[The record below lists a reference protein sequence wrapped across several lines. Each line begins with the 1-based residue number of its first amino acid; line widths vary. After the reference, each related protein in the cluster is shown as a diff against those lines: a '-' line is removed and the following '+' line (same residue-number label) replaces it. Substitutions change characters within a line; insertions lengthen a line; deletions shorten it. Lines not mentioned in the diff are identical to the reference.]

1 MERERRSVEVSG
13 KDVEEAIAQGL
24 AELGKTREEVEIK
37 ILSEG
42 SRGLFG
48 LGAEE
53 ARVRISVEPQV
64 VERAERI
71 EVEVEEVE
79 VEEKKEKVKK
89 PAAPPL
95 EKDFQQMAK
104 GTLEE
109 LLAKM
114 GIRAQVVIRQKVDV
128 EEGEPPPVVLDI
140 VGDDLGILIG
150 RRGETLAALQYITR
164 LIVSRHTRRWCPLV
178 VDVEHYKDR
187 REKSLRRLA
196 QRMAERV
203 SFSQQPMALE
213 AMPAYERRIIHITLR
228 DHPSVTTKSVGEGD
242 QRKVTII
249 PKT

>member
-1 MERERRSVEVSG
+1 MERERRSVEASG

-24 AELGKTREEVEIK
+24 AELGKTREEVEIE

-53 ARVRISVEPQV
+53 ARVRISVIELQV
-64 VERAERI
+64 VEEVVEKI
-71 EVEVEEVE
+71 EVVEE
-79 VEEKKEKVKK
+79 

-95 EKDFQQMAK
+95 EEDFQQMAK

-114 GIRAQVVIRQKVDV
+114 GIRAQVLIRQEVDV
-128 EEGEPPPVVLDI
+128 EEGELPPVVLDI

-164 LIVSRHTRRWCPLV
+164 LIVSRKTRRWHPLV
-178 VDVEHYKDR
+178 VDVEQYKVR
-187 REKSLRRLA
+187 RERSLRRLA

-203 SFSQQPMALE
+203 SFSRQPMALE
-213 AMPAYERRIIHITLR
+213 AMPAYERRIVHLSLR
-228 DHPSVTTKSVGEGD
+228 DHPSVTTKSVCEGD

>member
-1 MERERRSVEVSG
+1 MEKEREGKRSVEASG

-24 AELGKTREEVEIK
+24 AELGKTRDEVDIEV
-37 ILSEG
+37 LSEG

-53 ARVRISVEPQV
+53 ARVRISIIESQVLEEV
-64 VERAERI
+64 VEKI
-71 EVEVEEVE
+71 EVVRE
-79 VEEKKEKVKK
+79 

-95 EKDFQQMAK
+95 ERDFQQIAK

-109 LLAKM
+109 LLVKM
-114 GIRAQVVIRQKVDV
+114 GISVQVVIRQKADV
-128 EEGEPPPVVLDI
+128 GEGELPTVVLDI

-164 LIVSRHTRRWCPLV
+164 LIVSHKTRRWHPLV
-178 VDVEHYKDR
+178 VDVEQYKVR
-187 REKSLRRLA
+187 RERSLRRLA

-203 SFSQQPMALE
+203 SFSRQPVALE
-213 AMPAYERRIIHITLR
+213 AMSAYERRIVHLALR
-228 DHPSVTTKSVGEGD
+228 DHPTVTTKSVGEGD
-242 QRKVTII
+242 HRKVTII

>member
-1 MERERRSVEVSG
+1 MEKERQGKGSVEATG
-13 KDVEEAIAQGL
+13 KNVEEAIAHGL
-24 AELGKTREEVEIK
+24 AELGKTRDEVEIEV
-37 ILSEG
+37 LSEG

-53 ARVRISVEPQV
+53 ARVRISVIEPQV
-64 VERAERI
+64 VEKVAEEIEAEEEEKRI
-71 EVEVEEVE
+71 E
-79 VEEKKEKVKK
+79 K

-104 GTLEE
+104 ETLEH

-114 GIRAQVVIRQKVDV
+114 GIRGQVVIRQKVDV
-128 EEGEPPPVVLDI
+128 EEGELPPVVLDI

-164 LIVSRHTRRWCPLV
+164 LMVSRQTRRWYPLV
-178 VDVEHYKDR
+178 VDVEQYKVR
-187 REKSLRRLA
+187 RERSLRRLA

-203 SFSQQPMALE
+203 SFSRKPVALE
-213 AMPAYERRIIHITLR
+213 AMPANERRIVHITLR
-228 DHPSVTTKSVGEGD
+228 DHPSVITKSVGEGD

>member
-1 MERERRSVEVSG
+1 MEKGRERRSVEASG

-24 AELGKTREEVEIK
+24 AELRKTRDEVEIE

-53 ARVRISVEPQV
+53 AQVRISVIGPQV
-64 VERAERI
+64 VEKVVERI
-71 EVEVEEVE
+71 EVEE
-79 VEEKKEKVKK
+79 EEKKVKE

-95 EKDFQQMAK
+95 EKDFQQVAK

-128 EEGEPPPVVLDI
+128 EENEPPPVVLDI

-164 LIVSRHTRRWCPLV
+164 LIVSRQTRRWCPLV
-178 VDVEHYKDR
+178 VDVEQYKVR
-187 REKSLRRLA
+187 RERSLRRLA

-203 SFSQQPMALE
+203 SFSRQPMALE

>member
-1 MERERRSVEVSG
+1 VEQERRGKRSAEASG

-24 AELGKTREEVEIK
+24 AVLGRTRDEVEIEV
-37 ILSEG
+37 LNEG

-53 ARVRISVEPQV
+53 ARVRISVIEPQV
-64 VERAERI
+64 VEKYVEEI
-71 EVEVEEVE
+71 EVEEEG
-79 VEEKKEKVKK
+79 KKVKE
-89 PAAPPL
+89 PAAPLL
-95 EKDFQQMAK
+95 EKDFQQMAR
-104 GTLEE
+104 GTLKE

-164 LIVSRHTRRWCPLV
+164 LMVSRQTRRWYPLV
-178 VDVEHYKDR
+178 VDVEQYKVR
-187 REKSLRRLA
+187 RERSLRRLA

-203 SFSQQPMALE
+203 SFSRQTVALE
-213 AMPAYERRIIHITLR
+213 AMPAYERRIVHMTLR
-228 DHPSVTTKSVGEGD
+228 NHPSVTTKSVGEGD

>member
-1 MERERRSVEVSG
+1 MEKEREGKRSVEAGG

-24 AELGKTREEVEIK
+24 AELGKTRDEVEIEV
-37 ILSEG
+37 LSEG

-53 ARVRISVEPQV
+53 ARVRISIIESQVLEEV
-64 VERAERI
+64 VEKI
-71 EVEVEEVE
+71 EVVRE
-79 VEEKKEKVKK
+79 

-95 EKDFQQMAK
+95 ERDFQQIAK

-109 LLAKM
+109 LLVKM
-114 GIRAQVVIRQKVDV
+114 GIRVQVVIRQKADV
-128 EEGEPPPVVLDI
+128 GEGELPTVVLDI

-164 LIVSRHTRRWCPLV
+164 LIVSHKTHRWHPLV
-178 VDVEHYKDR
+178 VDVEQYKVR
-187 REKSLRRLA
+187 RERSLRRLA

-203 SFSQQPMALE
+203 SFSRQPVALE
-213 AMPAYERRIIHITLR
+213 AMSAYERRIVHLALR
-228 DHPSVTTKSVGEGD
+228 DHPTVTTKSVGEGD
-242 QRKVTII
+242 HRKVTII

>member
-1 MERERRSVEVSG
+1 MEKEREERSVEASG

-24 AELGKTREEVEIK
+24 AELGKPRDEVEIE

-53 ARVRISVEPQV
+53 ARVRISVIRPQV
-64 VERAERI
+64 VEKFVEEI
-71 EVEVEEVE
+71 EVEE
-79 VEEKKEKVKK
+79 EEKKVKEL
-89 PAAPPL
+89 AAPPL
-95 EKDFQQMAK
+95 EKDFQQIAK
-104 GTLEE
+104 GTLKE

-128 EEGEPPPVVLDI
+128 EGRELPPVVLDI

-150 RRGETLAALQYITR
+150 RRGETLAALQYMTR
-164 LIVSRHTRRWCPLV
+164 LIVSRRTRRWYPLV
-178 VDVEHYKDR
+178 VDVEQYKVR
-187 REKSLRRLA
+187 RERSLRRLA

-203 SFSQQPMALE
+203 SFSRQPVALE
-213 AMPAYERRIIHITLR
+213 AMPAYERRIVHLTLR
-228 DHPSVTTKSVGEGD
+228 DHPTVATKSVGEGD

>member
-1 MERERRSVEVSG
+1 VEERKSVDVSD
-13 KDVEEAIAQGL
+13 KSVEEAIAHGL
-24 AELGKTREEVEIK
+24 AELGKTRDEVEIEV
-37 ILSEG
+37 LSEG

-53 ARVRISVEPQV
+53 ARVRVSVIEPQV
-64 VERAERI
+64 VKKVAEKI
-71 EVEVEEVE
+71 ELE
-79 VEEKKEKVKK
+79 EEKKKVKK

-95 EKDFQQMAK
+95 EKNFQQIAK

-128 EEGEPPPVVLDI
+128 EEGELPPFVLDI

-164 LIVSRHTRRWCPLV
+164 LIVSRKTRRWYPLV
-178 VDVEHYKDR
+178 VDVEQYKVR
-187 REKSLRRLA
+187 RERSLRRLA

-213 AMPAYERRIIHITLR
+213 AMSAYERRIVHMALR
-228 DHPSVTTKSVGEGD
+228 DHPSVTTESVGEGD

>member
-1 MERERRSVEVSG
+1 MEKEEGKRSVEASG

-24 AELGKTREEVEIK
+24 AELGKTRDEVEIEV
-37 ILSEG
+37 LSEG

-53 ARVRISVEPQV
+53 ARVRISVVGPQV
-64 VERAERI
+64 VEEVVEKI
-71 EVEVEEVE
+71 EVEE
-79 VEEKKEKVKK
+79 EEKVEK

-95 EKDFQQMAK
+95 ERDCQQIAK

-128 EEGEPPPVVLDI
+128 EEGELLPVVLDI

-164 LIVSRHTRRWCPLV
+164 LAVSRKTRRWYPLV
-178 VDVEHYKDR
+178 VDVEQYKVR
-187 REKSLRRLA
+187 RERSLRRLA

-213 AMPAYERRIIHITLR
+213 AMPAYERRIVHITLR
-228 DHPSVTTKSVGEGD
+228 DHPSVTTRSVGEGD

-249 PKT
+249 PKP

>member
-1 MERERRSVEVSG
+1 MEKEREGKRSVEASG

-24 AELGKTREEVEIK
+24 AELGKTRDEVEIEV
-37 ILSEG
+37 LSEG

-53 ARVRISVEPQV
+53 ARVRISIIESQVLEEV
-64 VERAERI
+64 VEKI
-71 EVEVEEVE
+71 EVVRE
-79 VEEKKEKVKK
+79 

-95 EKDFQQMAK
+95 ERDFQQIAK

-109 LLAKM
+109 LLVKM
-114 GIRAQVVIRQKVDV
+114 GISVQVVIRQKADV
-128 EEGEPPPVVLDI
+128 GEGELPTVVLDI

-164 LIVSRHTRRWCPLV
+164 LIVSHKTRRWHPLV
-178 VDVEHYKDR
+178 VDVEQYKVR
-187 REKSLRRLA
+187 RERSLRRLA

-203 SFSQQPMALE
+203 SFSRQPVALE
-213 AMPAYERRIIHITLR
+213 AMSAYERRIVHLALR
-228 DHPSVTTKSVGEGD
+228 DHPTVTTKSVGEGD
-242 QRKVTII
+242 HRKVTII

>member
-1 MERERRSVEVSG
+1 VERERKGKRNVEASG
-13 KDVEEAIAQGL
+13 KGVEEAIAQGL
-24 AELGKTREEVEIK
+24 AELGRTRDEVEIEV
-37 ILSEG
+37 LNEG

-53 ARVRISVEPQV
+53 ARVRISVIEPRV
-64 VERAERI
+64 VEKYVEEI
-71 EVEVEEVE
+71 EVEE
-79 VEEKKEKVKK
+79 EEKKVKEL
-89 PAAPPL
+89 AAPLL
-95 EKDFQQMAK
+95 EKDFQQMAR
-104 GTLEE
+104 GTLKE

-114 GIRAQVVIRQKVDV
+114 GIRAQVVVRQKVDV

-164 LIVSRHTRRWCPLV
+164 LMVSRKTRRWYPLV
-178 VDVEHYKDR
+178 VDVEQYKVR
-187 REKSLRRLA
+187 RERSLTRLA

-203 SFSQQPMALE
+203 SFSRQPIALE
-213 AMPAYERRIIHITLR
+213 AMSAYERRIVHMALR

>member
-1 MERERRSVEVSG
+1 MEKEREPRRSVEARG

-24 AELGKTREEVEIK
+24 AELGKTRDEVEIE

-53 ARVRISVEPQV
+53 ARVWISAVEPQV
-64 VERAERI
+64 VEEVVEKI
-71 EVEVEEVE
+71 EVEEEEKVEE
-79 VEEKKEKVKK
+79 

-95 EKDFQQMAK
+95 EEDFQQMAK

-114 GIRAQVVIRQKVDV
+114 GIRAQVAIRQKVDV
-128 EEGEPPPVVLDI
+128 EEGELPPVVLDI

-164 LIVSRHTRRWCPLV
+164 LIVSRKTHRWYPLV
-178 VDVEHYKDR
+178 VDVEQYKVR
-187 REKSLRRLA
+187 RERSLRRLA

-203 SFSQQPMALE
+203 SFSRQPMALE
-213 AMPAYERRIIHITLR
+213 AMPAYERRIVHMALR
-228 DHPSVTTKSVGEGD
+228 SHPNVTTKSVGEGD

-249 PKT
+249 PKTQH

>member
-1 MERERRSVEVSG
+1 MGKEKEGKRSIEASG
-13 KDVEEAIAQGL
+13 KDVEEAIAHGL
-24 AELGKTREEVEIK
+24 AELGKTRDEVEIEV
-37 ILSEG
+37 LSEG

-53 ARVRISVEPQV
+53 ARVWISAIEPQV
-64 VERAERI
+64 VEKVVEEI
-71 EVEVEEVE
+71 EVVEE
-79 VEEKKEKVKK
+79 
-89 PAAPPL
+89 PAAPPP
-95 EKDFQQMAK
+95 EEDFQRIAR

-114 GIRAQVVIRQKVDV
+114 RIRAQVVLRRKVD
-128 EEGEPPPVVLDI
+128 EEGKPPTVILDI
-140 VGDDLGILIG
+140 LGDDLGILIG

-164 LIVSRHTRRWCPLV
+164 LMVSRKTRRWHPLV
-178 VDVEHYKDR
+178 VDVEQYKVR
-187 REKSLRRLA
+187 RERSLRRLA

-203 SFSQQPMALE
+203 SFSRKPVALE
-213 AMPAYERRIIHITLR
+213 AMPAYERRIVHLALR

>member
-1 MERERRSVEVSG
+1 MEKEREGKRSVEASG

-24 AELGKTREEVEIK
+24 AELGKTRDEVEIEV
-37 ILSEG
+37 LSEG

-53 ARVRISVEPQV
+53 ARVRISVIEPQV
-64 VERAERI
+64 VEK
-71 EVEVEEVE
+71 VVEEIKAE
-79 VEEKKEKVKK
+79 EEEKEVKE
-89 PAAPPL
+89 PTAPPL
-95 EKDFQQMAK
+95 EKDFQQIAK

-109 LLAKM
+109 LLTKM

-128 EEGEPPPVVLDI
+128 EEGELPPVVLDI

-164 LIVSRHTRRWCPLV
+164 LIVSRKTRRWYPLV
-178 VDVEHYKDR
+178 VDVEQYKVR
-187 REKSLRRLA
+187 REGSLRRLA
-196 QRMAERV
+196 QQMAERV
-203 SFSQQPMALE
+203 SFSRQTVALE
-213 AMPAYERRIIHITLR
+213 AMSAYERRIVHLALR

>member
-1 MERERRSVEVSG
+1 MEQERKGKRSVEASG

-24 AELGKTREEVEIK
+24 AELGKTRDEVEIEV
-37 ILSEG
+37 LREG

-53 ARVRISVEPQV
+53 ARVRISVIEPQV
-64 VERAERI
+64 VEEVVEEI
-71 EVEVEEVE
+71 EVVE
-79 VEEKKEKVKK
+79 K

-95 EKDFQQMAK
+95 EEDFQQMAK

-114 GIRAQVVIRQKVDV
+114 GIRAQVLIRQEVDV
-128 EEGEPPPVVLDI
+128 EKGELPPVVLDI

-164 LIVSRHTRRWCPLV
+164 LIVSHKTRRWHPLV
-178 VDVEHYKDR
+178 VDVEQYKVR
-187 REKSLRRLA
+187 RERSLRRLA

-203 SFSQQPMALE
+203 SFSQQPIALE
-213 AMPAYERRIIHITLR
+213 AMPAYERRLVHMALR
-228 DHPSVTTKSVGEGD
+228 DHPNVTTKSMGEGD

>member
-1 MERERRSVEVSG
+1 MEKEREAKRSVEASG
-13 KDVEEAIAQGL
+13 KNVEEAIAHGL
-24 AELGKTREEVEIK
+24 TELGKTRDEVEIEV
-37 ILSEG
+37 LSEG

-53 ARVRISVEPQV
+53 ARVRISAVEPQV
-64 VERAERI
+64 VEKVVEKI
-71 EVEVEEVE
+71 EVE
-79 VEEKKEKVKK
+79 EEKKVKE

-95 EKDFQQMAK
+95 EEDFQQMAK

-114 GIRAQVVIRQKVDV
+114 GIRAQVAIRQKVDV
-128 EEGEPPPVVLDI
+128 EEGELPPVFLDI

-164 LIVSRHTRRWCPLV
+164 LIVSRKTHRWYPLV
-178 VDVEHYKDR
+178 VDVEQYKVR
-187 REKSLRRLA
+187 RERSLRRLA
-196 QRMAERV
+196 QQMAERV
-203 SFSQQPMALE
+203 SFSRQPMALE
-213 AMPAYERRIIHITLR
+213 AMPAYERRIVHITLR
-228 DHPSVTTKSVGEGD
+228 DHPSVITKSVGEGD

>member
-1 MERERRSVEVSG
+1 MEKERQGKRSVEASG
-13 KDVEEAIAQGL
+13 KNVEEAIAQGL
-24 AELGKTREEVEIK
+24 AEIGKTRDEVEIEV
-37 ILSEG
+37 LSEG

-53 ARVRISVEPQV
+53 ARVQISVIEPRI
-64 VERAERI
+64 VEKI
-71 EVEVEEVE
+71 EVEEE
-79 VEEKKEKVKK
+79 EEKKVEE

-95 EKDFQQMAK
+95 EKDFQQIAK

-109 LLAKM
+109 LLARM
-114 GIRAQVVIRQKVDV
+114 GIRARVVIRQKVYV
-128 EEGEPPPVVLDI
+128 EEGELPPVVLDI
-140 VGDDLGILIG
+140 VGNDLGILIG

-164 LIVSRHTRRWCPLV
+164 LIVSRKTHRWYPLI
-178 VDVEHYKDR
+178 VDVEQYKVR

-203 SFSQQPMALE
+203 SFSRQPVALE
-213 AMPAYERRIIHITLR
+213 AMPAYERRIIHIALR